1 MAIGG
6 GGGTQAVQSTPNVTP
21 MIDVML
27 VLLIIFMVVT
37 PQLLAG
43 FTAEPPRAINLKDH
57 PEDAENDHVFGIDA
71 GGRYYLDKKLYDE
84 KDIGELIK
92 QIYTAPGREDFV
104 MYLRAHNDLTYEKV
118 QNAMEIA
125 MKMIRSTRSTSIMGV
140 TLISFSRPLSPPP
153 AAMDMVSALL
163 LACSAARPS
172 SSRR

>member
-1 MAIGG
+1 MAMGG

-104 MYLRAHNDLTYEKV
+104 MYLRAHNELTYEKV

-125 MKMIRSTRSTSIMGV
+125 MKNGVRVMGLVGEQVPGTNSTVIGDSKTAGQPN
-140 TLISFSRPLSPPP
+140 RP
-153 AAMDMVSALL
+153 VGGH
-163 LACSAARPS
+163 
-172 SSRR
+172 